1 MVDPQP
7 IHQVLNA
14 AWRRKI
20 QICSIACIVLGVFS
34 ICLEVGYVEFIS
46 TILPYRYIFEIY
58 NVRFVILIA
67 LNT

>member
-1 MVDPQP
+1 MMLDPQP

-34 ICLEVGYVEFIS
+34 ICLEVGYVNLLEQYYPIIIYLRFIKFD
-46 TILPYRYIFEIY
+46 L
-58 NVRFVILIA
+58 
-67 LNT
+67 